1 MRIKGKLY
9 LTAAIILIFASI
21 FGRHELADASISSE
35 ALPLCFKAS
44 KAEIEESALSGW
56 ASIDRSFMSEQ
67 ELSSRLA
74 KVIKGFGFDE
84 SNTKKIIET
93 GKDMNKAT
101 LCSTQGSGDYTI
113 VIESMRNDDKSE
125 ETYCTFRANYKGTYD
140 NIMKDK
146 VNAEKVLKDAKLP
159 IKLDMLIWGSYKRKI
174 TKRQG
179 ETLVER
185 LLNNILAHKV
195 ESIENQTLISV
206 SAFSSRIADYVNSKG
221 EKINVQIAM
230 RYSEYDDKTHLWL
243 GSPVISFE
251 Y

>member
-9 LTAAIILIFASI
+9 LTAAIILILAFI
-21 FGRHELADASISSE
+21 FIRRELADASKSSE
-35 ALPLCFKAS
+35 ALLLCFKAS
-44 KAEIEESALSGW
+44 KAKIEESALSGW
-56 ASIDRSFMSEQ
+56 ASIDRSFISEQ
-67 ELSSRLA
+67 ELSSRLDMI
-74 KVIKGFGFDE
+74 IKGFGLDE
-84 SNTKKIIET
+84 NNTKKTIEI
-93 GKDMNKAT
+93 GKDMNKVT
-101 LCSTQGSGDYTI
+101 LRCTKGSGDYAI

-125 ETYCTFRANYKGTYD
+125 ETYCSFRANYKGIYD

-146 VNAEKVLKDAKLP
+146 AYAEKVLKNAKLP
-159 IKLDMLIWGSYKRKI
+159 IKLDMLIWGSYKGKI

-185 LLNNILAHKV
+185 LLNNIQAHKV
-195 ESIENQTLISV
+195 ESIENQTLISI
-206 SAFSSRIADYVNSKG
+206 SAYSSRVTDYINSKG

-243 GSPVISFE
+243 GSPVIPLE